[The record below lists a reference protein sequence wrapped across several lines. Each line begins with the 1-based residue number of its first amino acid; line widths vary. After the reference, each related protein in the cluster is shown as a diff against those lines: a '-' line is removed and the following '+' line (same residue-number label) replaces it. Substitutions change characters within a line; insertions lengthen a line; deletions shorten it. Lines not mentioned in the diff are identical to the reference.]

1 MEKNNKAFIKSVRA
15 LLLMLMLLT
24 LFTGAKAY
32 GATIDVYLQV
42 GVQTIPVNTFNNP
55 EPITMWG
62 YAQCTDGTFT
72 SCGAVTVPGPT
83 LTANQNDTLR
93 IHVNNNLTGPFTEPT
108 SVIIPGQT
116 ATMTPVWIDPAT
128 GAVVST
134 GSRPAGDVTSRIRSF
149 TAETAVGGTT
159 IYTWPSLKTGSYL
172 YQSGTHPAL
181 QVQMGL
187 YGALIVRTAGGAPYP
202 GITAPNNEVT
212 LLFSEIDPELHYSV
226 ASGLYGTPPPPPPAA
241 SVRGQRTSTEDYH
254 PKYFLIN
261 GAPYSPALSPISAGS
276 PGQSLLIRFLNAGL
290 VEKTP
295 TLQNQY
301 MTIIAEDGNLLPYS
315 KQQYS
320 LLLPAGK
327 TMDAIISPTTVGYIP
342 VFDRSL
348 NLTNATS
355 SPGGM
360 LVYLTVGAANQLL
373 TVTLAGTGTGRVIAT
388 SLPGGIDCGLDCTEN
403 YVTGTVIS
411 LTAIPD
417 PGISFGGWTGVDP
430 GTEALNPATVTMNG
444 NKNVTATFGP
454 GGGGGPITL
463 TSPNGG
469 EVWQRGQTQTIT
481 WNYTGNPGPFVRI
494 QATKGTK
501 IRTIVFRAPIG
512 SNGSG
517 SFTKRIP
524 PFFGLTGN
532 DIKLVITVL
541 ADQTIT
547 DTSDDFFTINP

>member
-1 MEKNNKAFIKSVRA
+1 
-15 LLLMLMLLT
+15 
-24 LFTGAKAY
+24 
-32 GATIDVYLQV
+32 
-42 GVQTIPVNTFNNP
+42 
-55 EPITMWG
+55 
-62 YAQCTDGTFT
+62 
-72 SCGAVTVPGPT
+72 
-83 LTANQNDTLR
+83 
-93 IHVNNNLTGPFTEPT
+93 
-108 SVIIPGQT
+108 
-116 ATMTPVWIDPAT
+116 
-128 GAVVST
+128 VVST
-134 GSRPAGDVTSRIRSF
+134 GSRPAGDVTSRMRSF
-149 TAETAVGGTT
+149 TTETAVGGTT
-159 IYTWPSLKTGSYL
+159 TYTWPSLKTGTYL

-187 YGALIVRTAGGAPYP
+187 YGALIVRTGGAPYP
-202 GITAPNNEVT
+202 GIPAPNNEVT

-241 SVRGQRTSTEDYH
+241 PVRGQRTSTEDYQ

-261 GAPYSPALSPISAGS
+261 GAPYSPGRSPLPAGS
-276 PGQSLLIRFLNAGL
+276 PGQSSLIRFLNAGL

-301 MTIIAEDGNLLPYS
+301 MTVIAEDGNLLPYS

-320 LLLPAGK
+320 VLLPAGK
-327 TMDAIISPTTVGYIP
+327 TMDVIISPTTAGYIP

-348 NLTNATS
+348 SLTNAAS

-388 SLPGGIDCGLDCTEN
+388 SLPGGIDCGLDCTES

-417 PGISFGGWTGVDP
+417 PGISFGGWTGVDL
-430 GTEALNPATVTMNG
+430 GTEALNPATVTMNSA
-444 NKNVTATFGP
+444 KNVTATFGAGP
-454 GGGGGPITL
+454 GGAITV

-481 WNYTGNPGPFVRI
+481 WNYTGNPGPFVKI
-494 QATKGTK
+494 QAMKGTK
-501 IRTIVFRAPIG
+501 IRTIVLRAPIG
-512 SNGSG
+512 GNGSG

-524 PFFGLTGN
+524 PSFGLTGN
-532 DIKLVITVL
+532 DIKLKITVL
-541 ADQTIT
+541 GNATAT
-547 DTSDDFFTINP
+547 DTSDNFFTINP